1 MSLQR
6 IRFPKPI
13 LVVICSFVIF
23 ISTNAQTTDF
33 FLKSPDGELAIELSR
48 EQQSVNI
55 ALFISNAQ
63 QFESVSIERSLDSQ
77 NNFGQCKFIQF
88 NQSAQPNVVIVKKDA
103 FPLTY
108 VDEVYYRVKT
118 ISTDGVTRI
127 YPSVRLPGIREASL
141 Y

>member
-6 IRFPKPI
+6 ISFPKPI

-103 FPLTY
+103 FPLTS